1 MIQAIR
7 DAGLATKFQV
17 PILGLIALG
26 LLSGSL
32 LLVDQIDRA
41 FSEASGMA
49 RDALKMEQ
57 RSADESR
64 MAALASKADS
74 IGRFMAKTAPDLIL
88 SYDFPSLEQ
97 YQQVAATDPDVAF
110 ALYLKPDGTPFME
123 GSAIPDGLDVL
134 EKRYPVE
141 FEGENHG
148 FVRIGMSKEGLNRA
162 IQESDQRIEAAIESV
177 SERGESTLERLIAVI
192 GGGSLVLLVVIFALV
207 LYLFGRLVLAP
218 LKRLVEQMGRLAEGD
233 LNLSMGID
241 RGDEIGRLCD
251 AADSFVGQLR
261 TMLQGI
267 GDSVRQ
273 LVEVAGQLNGLSRE
287 LTGST
292 STQREQTTQVTR
304 CIEEIAAAAQ
314 EVAGNTAQAA
324 EAAEEGTRKAHVNQ
338 RTVRETVQSIR
349 DLSDEV
355 EAAAGV
361 IGRLEAESG
370 KISTILDV
378 INDIAEQTNLLALN
392 AAIEAARAGE
402 QGRGFAVVADEVRTL
417 ATRTRDA
424 TLEIRGVIDTVQE
437 GTREAVTTMERG
449 KHAAHVGVDHAER
462 TGAALDEIIASE
474 GTVTDMTHQIAG
486 AAGQQ
491 SQSATDVAANL
502 ATIAELSEQT
512 AEGAQVVSSSSQ
524 NLARLAETLDGMVH
538 QFKT

>member
-1 MIQAIR
+1 MTRSIR
-7 DAGLATKFQV
+7 DAGLAGKFLV
-17 PILGLIALG
+17 PILGILALG

-32 LLVDQIDRA
+32 LLSARIDAA
-41 FSEASGMA
+41 FAEATAMA

-57 RSADESR
+57 HSADESL

-97 YQQVAATDPDVAF
+97 YQQVAAADPDVAY
-110 ALYLKPDGTPFME
+110 AIYLKPDGTPFME
-123 GSAIPDGLDVL
+123 GAAPTAGDVL
-134 EKRYPVE
+134 EKRYPIE
-141 FEGENHG
+141 FEGESHG

-162 IQESDQRIEAAIESV
+162 IQASDQRIDAVIESV
-177 SERGESTLERLIAVI
+177 ARSGHSTLQALLAVV
-192 GGGSLVLLVVIFALV
+192 GGGSIALLVVVSALV
-207 LYLFGRLVLAP
+207 LYLFRRLVLAP

-233 LNLSMGID
+233 LTVTMGID
-241 RGDEIGRLCD
+241 QGDEIGRLCQASD
-251 AADSFVGQLR
+251 TFVGQLR

-267 GDSVRQ
+267 AESVRR
-273 LVEVAGQLNGLSRE
+273 LVETAGRLNGLSEE

-292 STQREQTTQVTR
+292 GTQREQTGQVTR
-304 CIEEIAAAAQ
+304 SIEEIAAAAQ
-314 EVAGNTAQAA
+314 EVAANTSQAADAA
-324 EAAEEGTRKAHVNQ
+324 EAGSRKAHANQ
-338 RTVRETVQSIR
+338 ATVRETVQSIR

-355 EAAAGV
+355 EQAAEV

-370 KISTILDV
+370 KVATILDV

-424 TLEIRGVIDTVQE
+424 TLEIRGVIDTVQQ
-437 GTREAVTTMERG
+437 GTQAAVTSMERG
-449 KHAAHVGVDHAER
+449 KQAAHTGVEHAER
-462 TGAALDEIIASE
+462 TGGALDEIIDSE
-474 GTVTDMTHQIAG
+474 RTVTDMTHQIAG
-486 AAGQQ
+486 AADQQ
-491 SQSATDVAANL
+491 SQSATEVAGSL

-512 AEGAQVVSSSSQ
+512 AEGARVIAGSSHD
-524 NLARLAETLDGMVH
+524 LARLADALDGMVRK
-538 QFKT
+538 FKT